1 MAVLPVY
8 ASDKIYA
15 THTIGGQHWHVHRP
29 DRCWGEPCPLHHPSE
44 HPLADAEIVMDR
56 SGQVQRRCAHD
67 VVHPDPDSMAYLR
80 RQLTAELDAIRES
93 TDPTARFS
101 RFIDSSMAALDKYLT
116 HECDGCCDTAFNVD
130 PR

>member
-1 MAVLPVY
+1 MAVFPVY

-15 THTIGGQHWHVHRP
+15 NHGELAAQIGHRIGIRVHDITIGGKHWHVHRP

-56 SGQVQRRCAHD
+56 SGQVQRRCAH
-67 VVHPDPDSMAYLR
+67 
-80 RQLTAELDAIRES
+80 AELDAIRQS
-93 TDPTARFS
+93 TDPTAQFS
-101 RFIDSSMAALDKYLT
+101 AFIDSSMAALDKYLT